1 MRNVLRRRSRI
12 RHFTEVEFG
21 TAGKSVENL
30 EDRRLLSVVSIPSY
44 DILTSRN
51 FSYASQDSLRV
62 RLTAEAEEQ
71 YDDFFGTNAEKPE
84 QYIVDGHSVERPSG
98 RSGTSAAEAYSVA
111 GVNLQVG
118 GFNEVVLIE
127 TDGVYSFTILCSEL
141 VGVRAVTATNSSP
154 EVVSRIP
161 LAYQPTAMFLN
172 NGRLTIIGERRD
184 LCTWTRIDEWGNR
197 CAS

>member
-84 QYIVDGHSVERPSG
+84 QYIVDGHSVERQVDDPEHRPLRLIQWPASIF
-98 RSGTSAAEAYSVA
+98 RLA
-111 GVNLQVG
+111 GLMK
-118 GFNEVVLIE
+118 
-127 TDGVYSFTILCSEL
+127 SF
-141 VGVRAVTATNSSP
+141 
-154 EVVSRIP
+154 
-161 LAYQPTAMFLN
+161 
-172 NGRLTIIGERRD
+172 
-184 LCTWTRIDEWGNR
+184 
-197 CAS
+197 